1 MTGNP
6 NATATTRRRRLLAAS
21 AGLAVVAAVAVVV
34 VRQPPEPPGEGDRV
48 VLYGDSLAVEA
59 AGPFTEAM
67 EASSEAD
74 VQVRAVPGVAPCDLL
89 GDMREDMA
97 DPGRRPDVVV
107 LQFAGNNASPCI
119 QGPDGVLTGADL
131 VLRYAVDVREVV
143 ELFALDGVR
152 VVLAI
157 PPVTPG
163 LPNDAHD
170 LLVDEY
176 ERIVTE
182 WAGRDI
188 GEVRAAQAGAEVTGP
203 GGEYVESLPCLPD
216 EGPDEGCEDG
226 EIAVRTPDRIHFCP
240 EELDGLRCPAYSSGA
255 RRYADELARVVT
267 MALSPAY

>member
-1 MTGNP
+1 M
-6 NATATTRRRRLLAAS
+6 TRRRT
-21 AGLAVVAAVAVVV
+21 VVAASVAALVVAVAAVLV
-34 VRQPPEPPGEGDRV
+34 LRSPPGPPGAGDTV

-74 VQVRAVPGVAPCDLL
+74 VRVRAVPGVAPCDLFA
-89 GDMREDMA
+89 DMEADLA
-97 DPGRRPDVVV
+97 DPEGRPDVVV
-107 LQFAGNNASPCI
+107 LQFAGNNASECI
-119 QGPDGVLTGADL
+119 QGPDGVLTGGDL
-131 VLRYAVDVREVV
+131 VLRYAVDVRQVV
-143 ELFALDGVR
+143 ESFATQGTR
-152 VVLAI
+152 VVLVT

-188 GEVRAAQAGAEVTGP
+188 GEVRAAQAGAEVTGED
-203 GGEYVESLPCLPD
+203 GAYVETLPCLPD
-216 EGPDEGCEDG
+216 EGEDEGCEDG
-226 EIAVRTPDRIHFCP
+226 EIRVRTEDHIHFCP
-240 EELDGLRCPAYSSGA
+240 VDLDGLRCPAYSSGA
-255 RRYADELARVVT
+255 RRYAGEMARVAT